1 MQGGNT
7 EVPLLA
13 ARPARAN
20 GWAEE
25 DRAECSMAEATQGMD
40 DQGKDKIL
48 YMLRR
53 DGIVSVTRN

>member
-1 MQGGNT
+1 M
-7 EVPLLA
+7 PLLA